1 VTIITGLPAH
11 VLFVHFIVV
20 LAPLT
25 ALGEIVCAV
34 WPTARRRL
42 VWPVLALAVVTA
54 VLTPLTT
61 EAGEWLY
68 DLRRNPDPML
78 REHAELGDTLIYFAV
93 AMLGVAILLAVR
105 HVLEGRSDK
114 RRVGT
119 NVAVAVLAL
128 AVGISSMVQTY
139 RIGDLGSRS
148 VWHGEIQKLQK
159 AAGGA
164 GD

>member
-1 VTIITGLPAH
+1 MTVITGLPAH

-25 ALGEIVCAV
+25 ALGEIICAV
-34 WPTARRRL
+34 WPTARRRF

-54 VLTPLTT
+54 VLTPITT
-61 EAGEWLY
+61 QAGEWLY
-68 DLRRNPDPML
+68 DLRRNPDPIL
-78 REHAELGDTLIYFAV
+78 RDHAERGDTLIYFAV
-93 AMLGVAILLAVR
+93 AMLVVAIVLAVR